1 MGLQHISNS
10 AIVACL
16 FFCSAE
22 THDPEILLDLEW
34 VGNVI
39 LIIVIRLQRSIKSVP
54 ETLIVF
60 LLCFFWRIFN
70 LGMGMIVSLSIS
82 ARSSIF

>member
-39 LIIVIRLQRSIKSVP
+39 LIIVIRLQRSIKSASGEHSLFFV
-54 ETLIVF
+54 VF
-60 LLCFFWRIFN
+60 LLENI
-70 LGMGMIVSLSIS
+70 
-82 ARSSIF
+82 